1 MSLIYLKLGGSL
13 ITDKRNPETP
23 RSHVLKHL
31 SQEIAQARI
40 DRPLLRLV
48 LGHGSGSFGHVSARR
63 YGTRDGVR
71 SADEWFGFAATAD
84 AAARLTRI
92 VAAHLLQAGLPV
104 WSVQPSVA
112 LRCEDGDVISGP
124 AETVRLALERG
135 LLPLIH
141 GDVALDSSRGGTIAS
156 TEEIFEYMAAQL
168 PPVRIVLAGEVDGVY
183 TSDPLL
189 DPAAA
194 LLEEITPRAFK
205 SLQAT
210 FGASHATDVTG
221 GMAAKVEQALR
232 MVRAQAGLQVV
243 ICGGLAHGAV
253 YAALTDPFSP
263 PGTLIHDGSP
273 QSNC

>member
-23 RSHVLKHL
+23 RPDVLKHL
-31 SQEIAQARI
+31 SQEIAQARL

-243 ICGGLAHGAV
+243 ICGGLVHGAV
-253 YAALTDPFSP
+253 YAALTDPSSP

>member
-23 RSHVLKHL
+23 RPDVLKHL

-63 YGTRDGVR
+63 YGTRAGVR

-243 ICGGLAHGAV
+243 ICGGLVHGAV
-253 YAALTDPFSP
+253 YAALTDPSSP